1 MTEGR
6 ALSRFLT
13 CVTLLRG
20 ALNLKQTVANYVTL
34 LADSRLRLV
43 EVHVRRPRLRGLGLD
58 LGFGLHAVCDSDS
71 VVPERLR

>member
-20 ALNLKQTVANYVTL
+20 ALNLKQTVAMSRCL
-34 LADSRLRLV
+34 LIPA
-43 EVHVRRPRLRGLGLD
+43 
-58 LGFGLHAVCDSDS
+58 FGLSKSMFVGHGCEGLAWT
-71 VVPERLR
+71 